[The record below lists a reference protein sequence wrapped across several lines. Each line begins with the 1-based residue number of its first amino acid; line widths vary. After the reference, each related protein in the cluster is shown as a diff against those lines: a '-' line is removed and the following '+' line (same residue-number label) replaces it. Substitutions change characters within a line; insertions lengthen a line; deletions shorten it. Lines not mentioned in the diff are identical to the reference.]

1 MESRGGEGSA
11 WGYGG
16 LCYYA
21 CITSVMHIYTRCFV
35 LCMLMTRLSLHH
47 SCASTGKAIPK
58 DKAIKRFVVRYV
70 LSTPCL
76 RMQFV
81 SMYTHHVATL

>member
-1 MESRGGEGSA
+1 MGIRRIML
-11 WGYGG
+11 
-16 LCYYA
+16 LCMYHFCHAY
-21 CITSVMHIYTRCFV
+21 IYTRCFV

-70 LSTPCL
+70 LSAPCL
-76 RMQFV
+76 RMQSV
-81 SMYTHHVATL
+81 SMIHTSCGYPLNL